1 MESWPKKIETIDRLG
16 ELMMGK
22 TQSTTSFRLFGWCV
36 VLLLIS
42 TQSWGQRACP
52 PSQDFTEGLGS
63 DFGGVGYRWTN
74 CIGTHT
80 LPDGS
85 KYVGEFQFGQ
95 FSGHGTYTFPDGS
108 EYIGEFSSNTFD
120 GQGTLT
126 RADGSTLK
134 GLWENGVFQKPQGC
148 SGNYDPATWTD
159 CVGVITLAGGRRYE
173 GEFRDGQP
181 NVQGT
186 YSIAGGERDVGVF
199 KDGAFN
205 GQGTLTRADGSTL
218 KGLWEN
224 GEFLGSN

>member
-1 MESWPKKIETIDRLG
+1 MGRTRTLPSNLRL
-16 ELMMGK
+16 L
-22 TQSTTSFRLFGWCV
+22 GWCV
-36 VLLLIS
+36 FLLLIS

-95 FSGHGTYTFPDGS
+95 FFGHGTYTFPDES
-108 EYIGEFSSNTFD
+108 EYVGEFSSNTFN
-120 GQGTLT
+120 GQGTLIK
-126 RADGSTLK
+126 ADGSILK
-134 GLWENGVFQKPQGC
+134 GLWEDGVFQRPQGC

-159 CVGVITLAGGRRYE
+159 CVGVITLAGGKRYE

-181 NVQGT
+181 NGQGA
-186 YSIAGGERDVGVF
+186 YSIAGGEKYVGTF
-199 KDGAFN
+199 KDGTFN

-224 GEFLGSN
+224 GEFLDSN